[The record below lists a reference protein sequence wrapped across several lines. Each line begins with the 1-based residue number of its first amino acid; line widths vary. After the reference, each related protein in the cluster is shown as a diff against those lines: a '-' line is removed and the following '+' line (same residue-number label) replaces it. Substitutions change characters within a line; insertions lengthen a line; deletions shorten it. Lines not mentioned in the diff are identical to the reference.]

1 MPFGSFGEAAAGDT
15 IKGPY
20 SDYDAALTAL
30 RADAAAAD
38 GDVYQLDNGLIYLAN
53 LSGPKILMPP
63 DLHSQGWTHHTNASG
78 SAYLTSSDAL
88 ADVSGRGWDV
98 TDNETGATV
107 TKTAGSALVMTGG
120 TGNNFARLKFDPTT
134 NTQDTILLV
143 IKATSTT
150 TTFKATNGYL
160 QSGTFW
166 MNFALANGS
175 ADHAV
180 WYKGSSVSGEG
191 VADFGGGFVALLLRK
206 GDADATSEIFSLEG
220 AMTASASRATVD
232 RATINQTGATT
243 NLAFFVGSSAVLNI
257 TEAHLMVPS

>member
-1 MPFGSFGEAAAGDT
+1 MGYFVPATGDDRL
-15 IKGPY
+15 KGPY
-20 SDYDAALTAL
+20 ADYDTALTAL
-30 RADAAAAD
+30 RADTSASD

-53 LSGPKILMPP
+53 TSGPGILLPP
-63 DLHSQGWTHHTNASG
+63 DLHSQGWTHHSNATG
-78 SAYLTSSDAL
+78 DAYFTSSDAL
-88 ADVSGRGWDV
+88 ADVSGRGWDA

-120 TGNNFARLKFDPTT
+120 TSNNFARLKFTPTT

-206 GDADATSEIFSLEG
+206 GDADATSEIFNLEG